1 MTFIFDLFCDII
13 LTSFDI
19 LFDVIL
25 MLNSQIHTSNA
36 HWETNLSKTIV
47 TPIFDF
53 TRILEVAVSGLF
65 IIFCTLVYSFVRS

>member
-1 MTFIFDLFCDII
+1 
-13 LTSFDI
+13 
-19 LFDVIL
+19 

-47 TPIFDF
+47 TPIFAF